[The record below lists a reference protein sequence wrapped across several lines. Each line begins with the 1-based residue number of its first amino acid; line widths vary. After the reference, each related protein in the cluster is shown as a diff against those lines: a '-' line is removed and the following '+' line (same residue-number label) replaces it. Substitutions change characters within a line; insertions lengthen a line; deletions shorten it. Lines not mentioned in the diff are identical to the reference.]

1 MSIPTMIKA
10 ITLAVL
16 LSFPT
21 ITFAHSGRTDHVGC
35 HYNNKKHE
43 FHCHKQ
49 KKKEK
54 QKGEQAV
61 TNDQDTGNE

>member
-1 MSIPTMIKA
+1 MIKA

-49 KKKEK
+49 KNKTEKKENK
-54 QKGEQAV
+54 K
-61 TNDQDTGNE
+61 TSNDQDTNSE